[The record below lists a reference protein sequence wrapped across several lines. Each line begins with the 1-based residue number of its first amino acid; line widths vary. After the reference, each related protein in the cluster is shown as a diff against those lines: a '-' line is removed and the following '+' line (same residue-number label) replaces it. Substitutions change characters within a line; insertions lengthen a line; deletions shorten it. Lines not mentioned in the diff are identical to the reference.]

1 MPELIRMYIKN
12 VLIGFAI
19 AAGFV
24 AMLLWFNVMNLWHL
38 VSSSDVGLL
47 AVVVLWFAHGIV
59 FAGVQFA
66 WAVMAMAESDDS
78 GPRRGTP
85 VVDHFRPVRVEA
97 RAETRAGHQGPV
109 RTRR

>member
-1 MPELIRMYIKN
+1 MPELIKLYIRN
-12 VLIGFAI
+12 VLIGFAV

-38 VSSSDVGLL
+38 VTGSDVGIL

-59 FAGVQFA
+59 LAGVQFA
-66 WAVMAMAESDDS
+66 WAVMSMAERDG

-85 VVDHFRPVRVEA
+85 VVDEFRPVPVEA
-97 RAETRAGHQGPV
+97 TAPKAKHQ
-109 RTRR
+109 RR